1 MCQIFK
7 LCLGDTQ
14 LCWES
19 QLKITLFGNVFE
31 IKLCL
36 LQKGRKHL
44 LELSIP
50 EVFNSQGHR
59 IQITSEH
66 SPKFLKSFKKRH
78 SWSEV
83 LKTWPIMY
91 MLSYLNKRLGLQM
104 SSVLTV
110 WIKMNRRLLID
121 PFSFKI
127 RSLFDVLRN
136 LILLSF

>member
-1 MCQIFK
+1 
-7 LCLGDTQ
+7 
-14 LCWES
+14 
-19 QLKITLFGNVFE
+19 
-31 IKLCL
+31 
-36 LQKGRKHL
+36 
-44 LELSIP
+44 
-50 EVFNSQGHR
+50 
-59 IQITSEH
+59 
-66 SPKFLKSFKKRH
+66 
-78 SWSEV
+78 
-83 LKTWPIMY
+83 MY